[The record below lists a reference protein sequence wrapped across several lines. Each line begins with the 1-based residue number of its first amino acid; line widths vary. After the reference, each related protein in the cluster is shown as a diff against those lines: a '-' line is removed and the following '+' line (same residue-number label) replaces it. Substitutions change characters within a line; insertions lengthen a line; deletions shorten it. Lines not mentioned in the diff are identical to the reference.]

1 MVDGDIGE
9 LQLEKLGDV
18 SPMELGDRDVVISV
32 LMSVTCDGL
41 STGLSAS

>member
-1 MVDGDIGE
+1 MGE

-18 SPMELGDRDVVISV
+18 SPMELGDRDLIMSVAISV
-32 LMSVTCDGL
+32 VTCDCL